1 MSKGFWAIIAAV
13 VLIFLGIVVFGGKDK
28 AGAPSSKG
36 GNSSQLSQHVQGSGT
51 TGVTLVEYGDFQCPY
66 CLQYYPTVQQVVAEY
81 GDKIKFQ
88 FRHFPLVQLHKNAF
102 AASRS
107 AEAAGKQ
114 GKFWEMYD
122 KLYDSNNHSVWAES
136 SDAVPYFEQ
145 YAKDLGLDMTKYKA
159 DFGSSVVNDTI
170 NADMAEGNKLGITGT
185 PTFFINGKQ
194 TQIANSPEAFK
205 KVIDAEIAKQSKQS
219 N

>member
-28 AGAPSSKG
+28 ASAPTAKGSS
-36 GNSSQLSQHVQGSGT
+36 LSQHVQGAGT
-51 TGVTLVEYGDFQCPY
+51 TGVTLMEYGDFQCPY
-66 CLQYYPTVQQVVAEY
+66 CEQYYPTVQQVVSEY

-102 AASRS
+102 AASRA

-114 GKFWEMYD
+114 NKFWEMYD
-122 KLYDSNNHSVWAES
+122 KLYDANNHSVWSES

-145 YAKDLGLDMTKYKA
+145 YAKDLGLNITKYKA
-159 DFGSSVVNDTI
+159 DFASSAVNDTI
-170 NADMAEGNKLGITGT
+170 NADMAEGTKLGITGT
-185 PTFFINGKQ
+185 PTFYINGKQ
-194 TQIANSPEAFK
+194 TQIANSVEAFK
-205 KVIDAEIAKQSKQS
+205 KVIDAEIAKQAKPANQ
-219 N
+219 